1 MGDYYGQL
9 TYSDSFD
16 AESEVKEIKENLEAN
31 GKQIECMNSNFQKQ
45 KCAIIFGFFNLLFS
59 SGFIIYLY
67 LHINGFTPGPN
78 RTGTVSNAP
87 IGTILAWVPKPE
99 KTSSKAVSI
108 TDGWMPCD
116 GSLITQ
122 GQWKGGRT
130 PDRNT
135 IGAFLRGGTE
145 DLVLE
150 MEDDQVQDHE
160 HSCSATASDHDHGYN
175 AGEDGSEDGEICGN
189 DGTNGCDDRDT
200 ITYTKSLRTETA
212 KVPVSCSV
220 DGVSSGRRGSETR
233 PVNMKVLYIIRV
245 Y

>member
-67 LHINGFTPGPN
+67 LQINGFTPGPN

-122 GQWKGGRT
+122 GQ
-130 PDRNT
+130 
-135 IGAFLRGGTE
+135 
-145 DLVLE
+145 
-150 MEDDQVQDHE
+150 
-160 HSCSATASDHDHGYN
+160 
-175 AGEDGSEDGEICGN
+175 
-189 DGTNGCDDRDT
+189 
-200 ITYTKSLRTETA
+200 
-212 KVPVSCSV
+212 
-220 DGVSSGRRGSETR
+220 
-233 PVNMKVLYIIRV
+233 
-245 Y
+245 